1 MNSYARYPW
10 RDVSPADRELLTKW
24 VRARS
29 SPQALVARSQIVL
42 MLADGLSER
51 SVSKTLGINRRTVT
65 LWRTRF
71 AAGGCQALTKEKP
84 GRGRKPDAASRI
96 ES

>member
-1 MNSYARYPW
+1 MNSYAKYPW
-10 RDVSPADRELLTKW
+10 RDVSPAERELLTKW

-51 SVSKTLGINRRTVT
+51 SVSKTLGVNRRTVT

-71 AAGGCQALTKEKP
+71 EAGGCEALTREKP
-84 GRGRKPDAASRI
+84 GRGRKPTQRRVI